1 MGTSIVDKNPG
12 KNRKANARARL
23 TVPPEPAFS
32 RRAIV
37 GVLAGVAVV
46 LVVGL
51 AVAAVAF
58 ASAVNSNSSD
68 SLPQGTQVFPE
79 SNHTHVTVQV
89 TYDHVPP
96 VGGPHNPVQLNCGV
110 YSQPVPNENA
120 VHSLEH
126 GAVWITYQPN
136 LPTDQVAALQQL
148 VTSNYVGT
156 ERYLILSPYGGIP
169 SPIVASAWGYQLG
182 VNQASDPRLLQFIQ
196 WFAGGNQ
203 GGEPGGPCTGGV
215 GSPIG

>member
-1 MGTSIVDKNPG
+1 
-12 KNRKANARARL
+12 
-23 TVPPEPAFS
+23 
-32 RRAIV
+32 
-37 GVLAGVAVV
+37 
-46 LVVGL
+46 
-51 AVAAVAF
+51 
-58 ASAVNSNSSD
+58 
-68 SLPQGTQVFPE
+68 
-79 SNHTHVTVQV
+79 
-89 TYDHVPP
+89 
-96 VGGPHNPVQLNCGV
+96 
-110 YSQPVPNENA
+110 
-120 VHSLEH
+120 
-126 GAVWITYQPN
+126 VWITYQPN

-196 WFAGGNQ
+196 RFAGGNQ